1 MKGNKENLETPQKPQ
16 NIIQQTQIIALLLF
30 FQMSFIILNKI

>member
-16 NIIQQTQIIALLLF
+16 NITQQTQKNRIANF
-30 FQMSFIILNKI
+30 FQMSFIIFK